1 MLNLFLLRHA
11 KSNWETSDGSDRERE
26 INSEGEKKTKK
37 IVNYIFEKKIII
49 NQILCSPA
57 KRTLQTSQII
67 MKSQNKKPSFKIIDS
82 LYHSSKT
89 SIFES
94 VLLEAK
100 EKSTMIISHEPI
112 LSESIGDFSSDYQ
125 NKHYKEANEYFPT
138 SGLFQIN
145 FKASYWQ
152 EIDKYNS
159 EIISFIKPNDLD

>member
-1 MLNLFLLRHA
+1 MLMLFLLRHA
-11 KSNWETSDGSDRERE
+11 ESDWAISDGTDKERE
-26 INSEGEKKTKK
+26 INSVGKKKTKK
-37 IVNYIFEKKIII
+37 IVNYILKEKIII

-82 LYHSSKT
+82 LYHSSQT

-94 VLLEAK
+94 VLLDAR

-112 LSESIGDFSSDYQ
+112 LSESISDFSSDYQ
-125 NKHYKEANEYFPT
+125 NKYYKEANEHFPT
-138 SGLFQIN
+138 SGLCQIN
-145 FKASYWQ
+145 FNASCWH